1 MASNSKYSDSMEPNQ
16 SSGNWKKRWGG
27 GKHYVYGAKNFTVS
41 LDMNSEMTEKRKSHW
56 VQFNGEITDFG
67 INQIWAQVS
76 ILLLTIE
83 GYNNY

>member
-1 MASNSKYSDSMEPNQ
+1 
-16 SSGNWKKRWGG
+16 
-27 GKHYVYGAKNFTVS
+27 
-41 LDMNSEMTEKRKSHW
+41 MNSEMTEKEKAIEFSLMVKSP
-56 VQFNGEITDFG
+56 NFG